1 MVQFHV
7 SNKGGQSRLRTEEP
21 LATESAQ
28 GQTSR
33 HRAYR
38 FTLAAIRLSVG
49 WVFLWA
55 FLDKTFGLGYATPA
69 AKAWINGGS
78 PTAGFLGHVEGPF
91 ADFYHSFAGAGWANW
106 LFMIGLVGI
115 GTALILGVAMR
126 AAAVA
131 GVTLLVLM
139 WTAVLP
145 LTNNPFLDDHLHLRA
160 RLGSSRAGRRGQDP
174 RSWPGLGEHPAG
186 RQAQRAEV
194 TGPLV
199 TVPGLG

>member
-1 MVQFHV
+1 M
-7 SNKGGQSRLRTEEP
+7 
-21 LATESAQ
+21 ATESAQ

-145 LTNNPFLDDHLHLRA
+145 LTNNPFLDDHLIYALVLVA
-160 RLGSSRAGRRGQDP
+160 LALADAGKTL
-174 RSWPGLGEHPAG
+174 GLG
-186 RQAQRAEV
+186 RAWENI
-194 TGPLV
+194 PLV
-199 TVPGLG
+199 DKHSALK

>member
-1 MVQFHV
+1 MVQLHV
-7 SNKGGQSRLRTEEP
+7 RHTGGHPELGTEERLP
-21 LATESAQ
+21 STSAQ
-28 GQTSR
+28 GLTAG

-69 AKAWINGGS
+69 AKAWVNGGS
-78 PTAGFLGHVEGPF
+78 PTTGFLSHVEGPF
-91 ADFYHSFAGAGWANW
+91 AGFYHSFAGAGWADW
-106 LFMIGLVGI
+106 LFMLGLVGI

-131 GVTLLVLM
+131 GTTLLFLM

-145 LTNNPFLDDHLHLRA
+145 LTNNPFMDDHIVYALVLVA
-160 RLGSSRAGRRGQDP
+160 LALAEAGKTF
-174 RSWPGLGEHPAG
+174 GLG
-186 RQAQRAEV
+186 QAWERIPFVDRHGA
-194 TGPLV
+194 LK
-199 TVPGLG
+199 